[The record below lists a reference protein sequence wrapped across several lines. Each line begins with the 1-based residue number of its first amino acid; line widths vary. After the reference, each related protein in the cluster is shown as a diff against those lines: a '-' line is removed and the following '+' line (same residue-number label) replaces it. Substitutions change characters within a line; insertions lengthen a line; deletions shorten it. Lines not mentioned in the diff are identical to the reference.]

1 MKKIIAAV
9 LTSMFLLSAG
19 AFAADT
25 TKHECKAGY
34 KWDMTKKECVRK

>member
-9 LTSMFLLSAG
+9 MTSLFLLSAG
-19 AFAADT
+19 AFAAGT

-34 KWDMTKKECVRK
+34 KWDMAKKECVRK

>member
-9 LTSMFLLSAG
+9 LTSLFLLSAG

-34 KWDMTKKECVRK
+34 KWDMAKKECVRK